1 MRKKRKPE
9 EHGFNVW
16 RSYSDMMA
24 GVLLLFVLIMCVT
37 LFQAQKS
44 YQDSLKERDEKIAL
58 QEKYTEELLEKQ
70 NALDE
75 QAGTLKSQDE
85 QIKSK
90 DKQIK
95 SQDEELSSLAE
106 KLAKQQETLE
116 AQQKKLKEQ
125 QKKLKEQQKKLAS
138 QKKKLSSQQNTLKE
152 QQSALDEKTELLEEQ
167 QEKIDKIIGVK
178 AEVVEA
184 LQKEFEKKNLNV
196 DIDPQTGA
204 LTLNA
209 NVMFDYD
216 QAELTDSGKMT
227 LSMVLPTYCKVL
239 LDDSYKKYL
248 GEIIIDGYTD
258 TDGDYSY
265 NLELSQKRS
274 LAVAQYLLDIK
285 SDFLKDSQV
294 QELKDCLTVNGHSM
308 SDPVL
313 DADGNVDKDASRRVE
328 VKFRLKDEEMI
339 QELNKIMQG
348 DSAESDST
356 AQKKEKNQ
364 KENQDNKQ

>member
-85 QIKSK
+85 QLKSK

-106 KLAKQQETLE
+106 KLARQQETLE
-116 AQQKKLKEQ
+116 A
-125 QKKLKEQQKKLAS
+125 QQKKLAS
-138 QKKKLSSQQNTLKE
+138 QKKKLSSQQDTLKE

-216 QAELTDSGKMT
+216 QDVVGT
-227 LSMVLPTYCKVL
+227 L
-239 LDDSYKKYL
+239 
-248 GEIIIDGYTD
+248 
-258 TDGDYSY
+258 
-265 NLELSQKRS
+265 
-274 LAVAQYLLDIK
+274 
-285 SDFLKDSQV
+285 
-294 QELKDCLTVNGHSM
+294 
-308 SDPVL
+308 
-313 DADGNVDKDASRRVE
+313 
-328 VKFRLKDEEMI
+328 RL
-339 QELNKIMQG
+339 
-348 DSAESDST
+348 
-356 AQKKEKNQ
+356 
-364 KENQDNKQ
+364 